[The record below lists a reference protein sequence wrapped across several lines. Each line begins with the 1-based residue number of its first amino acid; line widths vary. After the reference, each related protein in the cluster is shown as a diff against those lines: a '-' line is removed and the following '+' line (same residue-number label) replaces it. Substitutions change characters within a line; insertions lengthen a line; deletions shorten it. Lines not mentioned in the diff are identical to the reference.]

1 VTGHTVIAVLLG
13 GLFVLFVR
21 LWSSAGRLRQETAQG
36 IPVALVM
43 FTAAMAGAVAGGWV
57 AFRSGIFQPELPSFQ
72 VFTIGALMA
81 GMLTLTRI
89 GRTAAAVVLG
99 VGWILYQFGAV
110 MNDGFF
116 QMVSRTIWSVTMVT
130 GIFIITLIWEFLAQ
144 RGFRLGKA
152 LLVGPLLGGVYV
164 AAVPV
169 TLLNGVSS
177 SGALRSMLLTLF
189 LGIVIGDGVGIGV
202 EIVEVGSNPKQR
214 ST

>member
-1 VTGHTVIAVLLG
+1 MNGPTVIALLLG

-21 LWSSAGRLRQETAQG
+21 LWSSAGRRRKETAQG

-57 AFRSGIFQPELPSFQ
+57 AFRSGIFQPELQSFQ
-72 VFTIGALMA
+72 VFTTGALMA
-81 GMLTLTRI
+81 GILTLTRI
-89 GRTAAAVVLG
+89 GRAAAAVVLG
-99 VGWILYQFGAV
+99 VGWILYQFGGV

-116 QMVSRTIWSVTMVT
+116 RMVSHTIWSVTLVT

-169 TLLNGVSS
+169 TLLHGVSS

-202 EIVEVGSNPKQR
+202 EIVEVGSNPKHR
-214 ST
+214 SA

>member
-1 VTGHTVIAVLLG
+1 
-13 GLFVLFVR
+13 
-21 LWSSAGRLRQETAQG
+21 
-36 IPVALVM
+36 M

-57 AFRSGIFQPELPSFQ
+57 AFRASIFQPELPSFQ
-72 VFTIGALMA
+72 VFTTGALMA
-81 GMLTLTRI
+81 GILTLTRI
-89 GRTAAAVVLG
+89 GRAPAAVVLG
-99 VGWILYQFGAV
+99 VGWILYQFGGV

-116 QMVSRTIWSVTMVT
+116 RMVSHTIWSVTLVT

-169 TLLNGVSS
+169 TLLHGVSS
-177 SGALRSMLLTLF
+177 SGVLSSMLLTLF

>member
-1 VTGHTVIAVLLG
+1 
-13 GLFVLFVR
+13 
-21 LWSSAGRLRQETAQG
+21 
-36 IPVALVM
+36 
-43 FTAAMAGAVAGGWV
+43 
-57 AFRSGIFQPELPSFQ
+57 
-72 VFTIGALMA
+72 
-81 GMLTLTRI
+81 
-89 GRTAAAVVLG
+89 VLG
-99 VGWILYQFGAV
+99 VGWILYQFGGV

-116 QMVSRTIWSVTMVT
+116 RMVSHTIWSVTLVT

-169 TLLNGVSS
+169 TLLHGVSS

-202 EIVEVGSNPKQR
+202 EIVEVGSNPKQQ